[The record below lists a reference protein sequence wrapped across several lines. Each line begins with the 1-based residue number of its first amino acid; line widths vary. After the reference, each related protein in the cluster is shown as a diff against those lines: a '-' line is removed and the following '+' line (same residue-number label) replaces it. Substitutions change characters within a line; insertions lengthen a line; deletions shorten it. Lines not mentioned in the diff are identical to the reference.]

1 MYSVFLMLKKK
12 RLKVYLPVGISAL
25 ICSKLFCDHKEI
37 TGLECWEKGQSL
49 LFMLNQII
57 EISEIGVPIHTA

>member
-12 RLKVYLPVGISAL
+12 RLKVYLPVGISTL
-25 ICSKLFCDHKEI
+25 ICSKLLCDHKEI